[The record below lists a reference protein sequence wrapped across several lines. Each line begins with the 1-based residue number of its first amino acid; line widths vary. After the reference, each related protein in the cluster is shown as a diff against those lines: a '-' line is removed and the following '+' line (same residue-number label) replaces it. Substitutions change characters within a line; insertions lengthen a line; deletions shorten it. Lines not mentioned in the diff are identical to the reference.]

1 MNNQIAI
8 LGKKYY
14 DEHLKAILEP
24 EHNGEFVTID
34 YETGQYFLGKTDG
47 EALHKGREVM
57 PNKVLY
63 LARIGFSAVH
73 KMGGF
78 YANRNRKG

>member
-1 MNNQIAI
+1 MENQIAI

-14 DEHLKAILEP
+14 DEHLKQILEP

-34 YETGQYFLGKTDG
+34 YESGQYFIGKTDG
-47 EALHKGREVM
+47 EALHRGKQAL
-57 PNKVLY
+57 PDKILF
-63 LARIGFSAVH
+63 LARIGFNAVQ

-78 YANRNRKG
+78 YGARKRKG